1 MRELIQYERSKPQ
14 LMQKSINIHR
24 YESIKTLT
32 KRFIDLFENNNPR
45 ELYEIMSL
53 DVTFTVPD
61 SHCELF
67 NPSGT
72 KYNLSGIGRVA
83 KKISTTIW
91 LNKAWIK
98 DVIPYY
104 EFGYLDLP
112 HGLYPCAKE
121 TKQCRIPVLDVL
133 IFEANQERKISNIE
147 QYSFHENELNRM
159 FIPEK
164 GFVSYAKH

>member
-1 MRELIQYERSKPQ
+1 MRDLIQYERSKPQ
-14 LMQKSINIHR
+14 LIQKQINSSS
-24 YESIKTLT
+24 YEFIKTLT
-32 KRFIDLFENNNPR
+32 KRFIDLFENNNPK

-67 NPSGT
+67 NPSST
-72 KYNLSGIGRVA
+72 KYDLSGIGRVA
-83 KKISTTIW
+83 KKISTKIW
-91 LNKAWIK
+91 LNIAWIK

-133 IFEANQERKISNIE
+133 ILCT
-147 QYSFHENELNRM
+147 FHT
-159 FIPEK
+159 
-164 GFVSYAKH
+164 VSAQREHSHTIARASSARFP